1 MRELERRVVLSV
13 LDRKWREHLYEMD
26 YLREGIGLRAMAQR
40 DPLVEYQRE
49 GFDLFAAMMD
59 GIKEESVGFVF
70 NLEVEVE
77 EASAAD
83 EPAVS
88 PDESMPFAVAPEIHA
103 KGLDEDHDHG
113 GLQYSAPTLDGGG
126 GGGTAT
132 QVTATAASVVTGSTR
147 GRLATRRVHV
157 ARARSTRSATERLAP
172 HDVTHE
178 QSPRPNP
185 ALCRT
190 IVPFDVR
197 ASWQVPR
204 IVPRPW

>member
-77 EASAAD
+77 EAPEQPAA
-83 EPAVS
+83 VQ
-88 PDESMPFAVAPEIHA
+88 PDASMPFAVAPEIHA
-103 KGLDEDHDHG
+103 KGLDEEHRQQP
-113 GLQYSAPTLDGGG
+113 LQYSAPTLDGGG
-126 GGGTAT
+126 GGGAAT
-132 QVTATAASVVTGSTR
+132 SAAARGDSEYSGTPRNAPCPCGSGKKYKKCHGAPGALSD
-147 GRLATRRVHV
+147 GRLLT
-157 ARARSTRSATERLAP
+157 P
-172 HDVTHE
+172 
-178 QSPRPNP
+178 P
-185 ALCRT
+185 
-190 IVPFDVR
+190 I
-197 ASWQVPR
+197 
-204 IVPRPW
+204 